1 MAIQA
6 VRKPIRHLLTT
17 HDFHRM
23 ERSVFFLKTTVSNL

>member
-23 ERSVFFLKTTVSNL
+23 GEVGIFLKTTVSNL